1 MRVLQTKEIKA
12 VSGAGLLTS
21 VVVNGAK
28 GLVMVG
34 KGVAH
39 ATGTVLKIL
48 I

>member
-21 VVVNGAK
+21 VVVGGAK
-28 GLVMVG
+28 GLYYMG
-34 KGVAH
+34 KGVAS
-39 ATGTVLKIL
+39 ATGSVLRFL